1 MRAGLRPGIT
11 VQNRRAIKN
20 ETWDVSSNTL
30 IMTNENGQN
39 IALKV
44 LNNIK
49 EKWVLF
55 LLGKENIGNPEAKS
69 FLGHKVSI
77 VIGKK
82 KISDIKGFDDP
93 YYDKYYPVLLID
105 HAFNRLYYLQLAV
118 GRIFYNIHQSKKLFN
133 LYGSSNFHR
142 ESLWDRYGITGD
154 KKALSSAYL
163 LVDSYDKFINE
174 TFAFYFFPPLVPAS
188 PVKID
193 GNSRMNLDF
202 MKVQLSEGFKM
213 FISRPIILFLLAFL
227 TMLFGIGYI
236 HSIFGILSFILSL
249 ILFGTLIRQIM
260 KNRRNKEER
269 MEQVDSFS
277 QLLKGHLEKIGERLL
292 RTETIESKNQ
302 TVKNEKFCQYCGNE
316 IQITDRFC
324 TNCGSKII

>member
-1 MRAGLRPGIT
+1 
-11 VQNRRAIKN
+11 
-20 ETWDVSSNTL
+20 
-30 IMTNENGQN
+30 MTNENGQN